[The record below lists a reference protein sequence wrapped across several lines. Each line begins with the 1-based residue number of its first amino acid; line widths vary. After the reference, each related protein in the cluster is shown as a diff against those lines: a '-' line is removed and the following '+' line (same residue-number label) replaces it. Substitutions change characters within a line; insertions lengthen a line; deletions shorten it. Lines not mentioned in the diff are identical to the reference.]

1 MNYNNLQQYTD
12 SLNIAFKSLN
22 ESFYEIGE
30 MLYCINQDKL
40 YKDGY
45 KSFTAYCKQEFQIS
59 KTKAYAFI
67 KIYKLIRDNPKFKDC
82 NYSQLQEIST
92 VKEDDLNNF
101 SPDMTV
107 SEIRDK
113 KKELKGETPVKT
125 NTKAE
130 IEEEN
135 EKLVMENKLLRQKL
149 QEIKAENSSLKNKL
163 SSLNIPV

>member
-45 KSFTAYCKQEFQIS
+45 KSFTAYCKQEFQLS
-59 KTKAYAFI
+59 KTKAYVFI
-67 KIYKLIRDNPKFKDC
+67 KIYKLIKVRPEFKNC
-82 NYSQLQEIST
+82 NYSQLQEISSVDET
-92 VKEDDLNNF
+92 NLNEFNPTM
-101 SPDMTV
+101 SVQD
-107 SEIRDK
+107 IRNK